1 MNDSCPIRLYGE
13 KGFKMKLLNTACHG
27 MDIEIKAKWSW
38 KERSTQDATEG
49 CLNYISILA
58 SEAAES
64 FETRGSHSLAK
75 QAREF
80 ADQIYDLLKSRGV
93 YDE

>member
-1 MNDSCPIRLYGE
+1 MRLVTRHHTE
-13 KGFKMKLLNTACHG
+13 QEVKEMKLHNTVCYG
-27 MDIEIKAKWSW
+27 MDIEIKAKWNW

-58 SEAAES
+58 AEAAEN
-64 FETRGSHSLAK
+64 FEARGSHSLAK

-80 ADQIYDLLKSRGV
+80 SDQIYDLLKSRGV

>member
-1 MNDSCPIRLYGE
+1 
-13 KGFKMKLLNTACHG
+13 MKLYNTACHG

-58 SEAAES
+58 AEAANS
-64 FETRGSHSLAK
+64 FEATGSHSLAK

-80 ADQIYDLLKSRGV
+80 SEQIYELLKSRGV
-93 YDE
+93 YEE

>member
-1 MNDSCPIRLYGE
+1 
-13 KGFKMKLLNTACHG
+13 MKLQNTAYHG
-27 MDIEIKAKWSW
+27 MDIEIKAKWNW

-58 SEAAES
+58 SEAANS
-64 FETRGSHSLAK
+64 FESSGSYGLAK

-80 ADQIYDLLKSRGV
+80 AEQIYEVLKARGA